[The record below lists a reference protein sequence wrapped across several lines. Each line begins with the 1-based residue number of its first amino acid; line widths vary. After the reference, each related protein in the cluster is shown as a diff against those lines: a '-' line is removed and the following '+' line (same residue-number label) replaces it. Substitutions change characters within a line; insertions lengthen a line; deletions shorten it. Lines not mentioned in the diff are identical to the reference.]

1 MIHDWT
7 ESLPKTDH
15 VRFFKTVDWTQTVLG
30 ETQQWSV
37 ALRMYTQMVMSD
49 TRAACLYCTRRKCT
63 PRTLVAATLGAMDS
77 RGLTV

>member
-1 MIHDWT
+1 MSSELPGHSTKCANDMIHDWT

-49 TRAACLYCTRRKCT
+49 TRAACLYW
-63 PRTLVAATLGAMDS
+63 
-77 RGLTV
+77 

>member
-49 TRAACLYCTRRKCT
+49 TRAACLYCLASWGRKSMIY
-63 PRTLVAATLGAMDS
+63 RSRSQNLG
-77 RGLTV
+77 L